1 MTSIYG
7 TDRSAGRQLAGKVAL
22 VTGGNRGIGKAI
34 AARLAA
40 LGAAVAICGR
50 DSQTLATTAREL
62 QAVGTPIHSQRAD
75 VTKSSDVDALIK
87 ETETALGAISILV
100 NNAGM
105 GLFGPV
111 QEKTEQ
117 EWDTLMN
124 TNLKSVFLVSRQ
136 VIPGMIQRKS
146 GDIIN
151 ISSLAGKSTFAG
163 GGIYCASKWA
173 LQVLRHAR
181 AETLQRPFRC
191 AVDAASCESTFS
203 RKRTDVD
210 DVAGLALNHPRNH
223 LARDEK
229 HALQVRVHQSVPL
242 LFCFFLDGPEKTHPS
257 VIDKN
262 ADCAE
267 GGFCFL
273 DQGIDIGRLCDVGAL
288 RVNGSA
294 HGLKFPGG
302 GCERLG
308 IAA

>member
-50 DSQTLATTAREL
+50 DSQTLATTAGEL
-62 QAVGTPIHSQRAD
+62 QAVGTPVYSQRAD

-124 TNLKSVFLVSRQ
+124 TNLKSVYLVSRK

-173 LQVLRHAR
+173 LQGLSGCMAEDLRNFGIRVSTVCPGSVATEFSGRGPKDASKVLTA
-181 AETLQRPFRC
+181 Q
-191 AVDAASCESTFS
+191 
-203 RKRTDVD
+203 
-210 DVAGLALNHPRNH
+210 DVA
-223 LARDEK
+223 
-229 HALQVRVHQSVPL
+229 HAVAMIATQGPQSFLSEVQLRPL
-242 LFCFFLDGPEKTHPS
+242 TKP
-257 VIDKN
+257 
-262 ADCAE
+262 
-267 GGFCFL
+267 
-273 DQGIDIGRLCDVGAL
+273 
-288 RVNGSA
+288 
-294 HGLKFPGG
+294 
-302 GCERLG
+302 
-308 IAA
+308 